1 MHSSL
6 SRPTLPCVA
15 AVGLTLFLFA
25 GCAASPDGASEGAL
39 QGDAVTGAERDSVL
53 ALLAALD
60 SGAFTDAF
68 DALPRYTY
76 ARQTRTE
83 QRRSDSS
90 LVAVYEQDV
99 RFQNQGDRRTRTVT
113 SADSSGAFRR
123 GLFSFFARSDPGRTD
138 PPSVAPY
145 MIPDDPAYLSPRNQE
160 DFTYHRLPDTTIG
173 QTQALVVEVRAR
185 PSSSQHLRRLRL
197 AVDQETRT
205 PLAVYLE
212 RADQSL
218 LYREQSVFDLEMQ
231 ATASGDRL
239 PHRTLVQAN
248 LKRLFRPTQRFTTS
262 STYRDFRALE

>member
-6 SRPTLPCVA
+6 SRPALPCLA
-15 AVGLTLFLFA
+15 AVFLTLCLFA
-25 GCAASPDGASEGAL
+25 GCTTSPDGAL
-39 QGDAVTGAERDSVL
+39 QGDAVMGTERDSVL

-60 SGAFTDAF
+60 SQTFTDAF

-90 LVAVYEQDV
+90 LVAAYEQDV

-113 SADSSGAFRR
+113 AADSSGAFEQ
-123 GLFSFFARSDPGRTD
+123 GLFGFFASSDSSRTD

-145 MIPDDPAYLSPRNQE
+145 MVPDDPAYLSPRNQE

-173 QTQALVVEVRAR
+173 QAQALVVEVRAR
-185 PSSSQHLRRLRL
+185 PSSSQNLRRLRL
-197 AVDQETRT
+197 AVDPETRL
-205 PLAVYLE
+205 PLAIHLE

-239 PHRTLVQAN
+239 PHRTRVQAN
-248 LKRLFRPTQRFTTS
+248 LKRFFRPTQRFTTT
-262 STYRDFRALE
+262 STYSGFEEME